1 MQQPR
6 AANHCH
12 KFLVGPL
19 EIDVNIN
26 DETRIAQVS
35 LQLFVSSQ
43 TAFMKLA
50 LSEAKNIL
58 DIKRR
63 IHLPELDWGSE
74 MECGIEFHECRFTTH
89 IELDTPLGKFEKGAI
104 LHWS

>member
-1 MQQPR
+1 M
-6 AANHCH
+6 
-12 KFLVGPL
+12 GPL

-35 LQLFVSSQ
+35 LRLFFSSQ
-43 TAFMKLA
+43 MAFMKLA
-50 LSEAKNIL
+50 LSEARGIL

-63 IHLPELDWGSE
+63 IHPLELDWRGE
-74 MECGIEFHECRFTTH
+74 MEGGIDFHDYQFATP
-89 IELDTPLGKFEKGAI
+89 IELDTSLGNFEKGPI

>member
-1 MQQPR
+1 M
-6 AANHCH
+6 
-12 KFLVGPL
+12 GPL

-35 LQLFVSSQ
+35 LHLFFSSQ
-43 TAFMKLA
+43 MAFMKLA
-50 LSEAKNIL
+50 LSEAKGIL

-63 IHLPELDWGSE
+63 IHLPEFNWGSE
-74 MECGIEFHECRFTTH
+74 MECGIDFHNYQFATP
-89 IELDTPLGKFEKGAI
+89 IELDTFLGKFEKGSI

>member
-1 MQQPR
+1 
-6 AANHCH
+6 
-12 KFLVGPL
+12 VGPL

-35 LQLFVSSQ
+35 LRLFFSSQ
-43 TAFMKLA
+43 MAVMKLA

-63 IHLPELDWGSE
+63 IHLPEFDEGSE
-74 MECGIEFHECRFTTH
+74 MECGIDFHDYQFATP
-89 IELDTPLGKFEKGAI
+89 IELDTSLGKFEKGPI